1 MCYRDGQ
8 MVRTENNELCEYA
21 APDRCHQCFPEFS
34 PQQFKMREAFI
45 KAHLELVDMFISPS
59 HFLANRFIQW
69 GIPSDKMRVIENG
82 RPITESAPHRVLVEG
97 EKRNVFGYFGQIN
110 PYKGIL
116 VILEAVK
123 FLVKN
128 NYQDFRVEIC
138 GNMAQGFPDF
148 QEKFWEFLD
157 EFKDY
162 VNYNGQYKLEELKE
176 LIQPVD
182 WVIVPSTWWE
192 NSPLVIQ
199 EVFMHKRPIICS
211 NIGGMAE
218 KVEDQVTGLHFRVG
232 NAVSLAKTMGKA
244 SSDGELWKR
253 LVSQIQPRLSIED
266 CSMCYTRLYDQL

>member
-1 MCYRDGQ
+1 MTRSQ
-8 MVRTENNELCEYA
+8 HL
-21 APDRCHQCFPEFS
+21 
-34 PQQFKMREAFI
+34 KILIFI
-45 KAHLELVDMFISPS
+45 ELVDMFISPS

-116 VILEAVK
+116 VILEAVR

-128 NYQDFRVEIC
+128 NYQDFRVEIF
-138 GNMAQGFPDF
+138 GNVALGFPDF
-148 QEKFWEFLD
+148 ADQFLGFLH

-232 NAVSLAKTMGKA
+232 NAVSLAKTMQKA
-244 SSDGELWKR
+244 SSDAELWQQ
-253 LVSQIQPRLSIED
+253 LVNHIKPRLSIED
-266 CSMCYTRLYDQL
+266 CLRYHTRLYDHLS